1 MTTILEQAS
10 PQSPEA
16 TPARKFRLRG
26 ISAWT
31 IRVLLGIVFSFPLL
45 FMFVSSL
52 KPDAQIF
59 GDLSSMAAFLPV
71 GDLSTENYQ
80 AVFERV
86 PAARFLINSIAISA
100 VTVAL
105 GVLINS
111 LAAFALSRLQMRG
124 KGIILTLIIATLIVP
139 FETLAL
145 PLVWWVNKL
154 PWLEINGFSLSLT
167 TGWLD
172 TYQVQIIPFVANAFS
187 IYLFHQ
193 YFESIPKELDEAA
206 RVDGAGWFKIYS
218 RIIMP
223 LSGPAIATVSILT
236 FLPAWNS
243 YLWPLM
249 VVQSEELRPVMVGV
263 QYFFQLNVSWGEIMA
278 YSSMITLPVV
288 ALFIAFQRSFVNSIA
303 SSGVKGSEALRDL
316 SRARQ
321 QASNKELAHAKQRVN
336 ATHVAPGPT
345 TTARSRIGPAPIW
358 SGCTGSTSGSRPPE
372 LTLRGRPGA
381 GRDAQGSPQAP
392 GNANHRA
399 DRRLRVQGSHQRPDV
414 LPRHR
419 HHHRLRAGRGDRG
432 LDPVHRFQHR
442 IVRRAGA
449 LRALIGKHPKPGLN
463 HQGREFLCPA
473 PARGREPAHP
483 SHRIPD
489 IAGNIQ
495 PP

>member
-10 PQSPEA
+10 QQSPEA
-16 TPARKFRLRG
+16 APARKFRLRG
-26 ISAWT
+26 ISAWA

-86 PAARFLINSIAISA
+86 PAARFLINSIAIAA

-303 SSGVKGSEALRDL
+303 SSGVKG
-316 SRARQ
+316 
-321 QASNKELAHAKQRVN
+321 
-336 ATHVAPGPT
+336 
-345 TTARSRIGPAPIW
+345 
-358 SGCTGSTSGSRPPE
+358 
-372 LTLRGRPGA
+372 
-381 GRDAQGSPQAP
+381 
-392 GNANHRA
+392 
-399 DRRLRVQGSHQRPDV
+399 
-414 LPRHR
+414 
-419 HHHRLRAGRGDRG
+419 
-432 LDPVHRFQHR
+432 
-442 IVRRAGA
+442 
-449 LRALIGKHPKPGLN
+449 
-463 HQGREFLCPA
+463 
-473 PARGREPAHP
+473 
-483 SHRIPD
+483 
-489 IAGNIQ
+489 
-495 PP
+495 